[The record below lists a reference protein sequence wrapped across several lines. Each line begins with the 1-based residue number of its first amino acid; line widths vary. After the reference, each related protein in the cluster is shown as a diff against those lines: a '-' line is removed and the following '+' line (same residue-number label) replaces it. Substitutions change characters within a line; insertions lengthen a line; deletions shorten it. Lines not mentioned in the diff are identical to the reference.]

1 MNPLFEVSWS
11 RVWRGLRAGGDGHP
25 VRDAVLARYAE
36 AHRRYHTPQHLAECL
51 ALFDT
56 LRDAPDRP
64 AEVEMALW
72 FHDAVYDLGAPDN
85 EARSAA
91 WAREALGAAGV
102 AEGTLVRIGDL
113 VLATR
118 HAAPPR
124 TRDAQVLVDID
135 LAILGADEGRFAE
148 YEVQIRA
155 EYAHV
160 PALLFNPRRRA
171 LLQSFLDR
179 GSIYSTPA
187 LHRRLEARARAN
199 LARAVAACAP

>member
-1 MNPLFEVSWS
+1 MNPLFEVSWI
-11 RVWRGLRAGGDGHP
+11 RAWRGLQATGEGHAL
-25 VRDAVLARYAE
+25 RDAVLARHAE
-36 AHRRYHTPQHLAECL
+36 PHRHYHTLQHLAECL

-72 FHDAVYDLGAPDN
+72 FHDAVYDLGATDN

-91 WAREALGAAGV
+91 WARAALGAAGV
-102 AEGTLVRIGDL
+102 ADGVLSRIDEL

-118 HAAPPR
+118 HAAEPR

-135 LAILGADEGRFAE
+135 LAILGAGDERFAE
-148 YEVQIRA
+148 YERQIRA

-160 PALLFNPRRRA
+160 PALLFGQRRRV
-171 LLQSFLDR
+171 LLLSFLER
-179 GSIYSTPA
+179 ASIYSTPA

-199 LARAVAACAP
+199 LARAIAACAP

>member
-1 MNPLFEVSWS
+1 MNALFEASWS
-11 RVWRGLRAGGDGHP
+11 RTWRGLQADGDGHA

-36 AHRRYHTPQHLAECL
+36 THRHYHTLQHLAECL
-51 ALFDT
+51 DLFDT

-91 WAREALGAAGV
+91 WAREALGTAGV
-102 AEGTLVRIGDL
+102 AEGARARIDDL
-113 VLATR
+113 VMATC

-135 LAILGADEGRFAE
+135 LAILGAEEERFAE
-148 YEVQIRA
+148 YERQIRA

-160 PALLFNPRRRA
+160 PALLFGPRRRA

-179 GSIYSTPA
+179 ASIYATPA

-199 LARAVAACAP
+199 LARAIASCVP